1 MLAVTVAFGL
11 AAIPAAVQTRRARRV
26 ADAAGQGPGPL
37 RGRTAERA
45 LAGLERVVAELL
57 SAS

>member
-26 ADAAGQGPGPL
+26 ADAAGQAQARSEAAPP
-37 RGRTAERA
+37 
-45 LAGLERVVAELL
+45 
-57 SAS
+57 SARSPASSGSSPSC